1 MKWAESKLREEE
13 QRALKYLGTIS
24 NKMLKMTI
32 LGYNSFFKSTTK
44 NRKREKITIVTA

>member
-32 LGYNSFFKSTTK
+32 LGYNSFLKAQLK
-44 NRKREKITIVTA
+44 IEKEKK